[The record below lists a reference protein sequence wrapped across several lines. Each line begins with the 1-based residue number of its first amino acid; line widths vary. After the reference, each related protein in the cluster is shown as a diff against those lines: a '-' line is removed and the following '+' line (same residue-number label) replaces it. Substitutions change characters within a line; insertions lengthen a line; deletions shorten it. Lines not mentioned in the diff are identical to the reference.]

1 MGYMFAMGGNMD
13 HDLTPRQQS
22 VLGFIRDFHNKNSI
36 APTVREIRDYLG
48 LQSPGGIHRILNVLK
63 DKGYLL
69 AESGKKRSWRLAR
82 DISGSGIPV
91 VGAIA
96 AGGPIEAIENI
107 EESLKVEPEVFGCDR
122 CFGVR
127 VQGDSMIGAQIADGD
142 VAIIRPQSKVENG
155 EIAAVLV
162 EDVLTE
168 ATLKIVQLTSTSL
181 TLKAANPKY
190 RSMIFR
196 WRGRERVTILGKF
209 VGIIRRA

>member
-1 MGYMFAMGGNMD
+1 MTL
-13 HDLTPRQQS
+13 DLTPRQQS
-22 VLGFIRDFHNKNSI
+22 VLAFILDFHNENNM
-36 APTVREIRDYLG
+36 APTVREIMDYLG

-69 AESGKKRSWRLAR
+69 ADAGKKRSWRPAGR
-82 DISGSGIPV
+82 VPGRGIPV
-91 VGAIA
+91 VGTIA
-96 AGGPIEAIENI
+96 AGGPIEAIENVA
-107 EESLKVEPEVFGCDR
+107 EELDVKPEVFGCDR

-127 VQGDSMIGAQIADGD
+127 VRGDSMIGAHIQDGD

-168 ATLKIVQLTSTSL
+168 ATLKIVQLTNTAL
-181 TLKAANPKY
+181 TLKSANPKY
-190 RSMIFR
+190 RSMVFR
-196 WRGRERVTILGKF
+196 WRGRERVTILGKY

>member
-1 MGYMFAMGGNMD
+1 MKL
-13 HDLTPRQQS
+13 DLTPRQRS
-22 VLGFIRDFHNKNSI
+22 VLAFIVDYQKENNI

-48 LQSPGGIHRILNVLK
+48 LQSPGGIHRILNILK

-69 AESGKKRSWRLAR
+69 SESGKNRSWRLAG
-82 DISGSGIPV
+82 DISGRGIPI
-91 VGAIA
+91 VGNIA

-107 EESLKVEPEVFGCDR
+107 EEELKVEPEVFGCDR

-127 VQGDSMIGAQIADGD
+127 VHGDSMLGAHIADGD

-168 ATLKIVQLTSTSL
+168 ATLKIVQLSNTAL
-181 TLKAANPKY
+181 TLKSANPKY
-190 RSMIFR
+190 RSMVFR
-196 WRGRERVTILGKF
+196 WRGRERVRILGKF
-209 VGIIRRA
+209 VGIIRRS